1 MNKFENDVGVRNADN
16 DIEVCYASY
25 MEPRFRYKEQEK
37 YWSQRPQSISTMA
50 HNEDFSNQDLKL
62 TQKFFNRHCKKYQ
75 GGTVLTLCEGLCRNG
90 VFLSQYFKKV
100 DICDIKP
107 SFGNLATDKQGKM
120 FKTNLKDIGKFIIPN
135 SYDFIFGNW
144 SLCYISF
151 RDVQS
156 VL

>member
-1 MNKFENDVGVRNADN
+1 M
-16 DIEVCYASY
+16 
-25 MEPRFRYKEQEK
+25 
-37 YWSQRPQSISTMA
+37 
-50 HNEDFSNQDLKL
+50 
-62 TQKFFNRHCKKYQ
+62 
-75 GGTVLTLCEGLCRNG
+75 RNG
-90 VFLSQYFKKV
+90 VFLSQYFKKI

-107 SFGNLATDKQGKM
+107 SFCNLATDKQGKM